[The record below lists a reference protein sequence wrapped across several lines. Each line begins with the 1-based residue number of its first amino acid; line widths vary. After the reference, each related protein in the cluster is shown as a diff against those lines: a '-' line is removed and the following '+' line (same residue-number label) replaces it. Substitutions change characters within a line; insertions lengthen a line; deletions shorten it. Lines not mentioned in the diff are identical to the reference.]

1 MHWCTIGGNENIC
14 RLLLDHNADV
24 NIQDKDGRT
33 PLHWCARE
41 GNENLCRLLLEH
53 NADVNIQEKHGFTA
67 LHWCAFRGYEN
78 LFRLLLERNAD
89 VNIQD
94 KDGSTP
100 LHLSARRNRDCSMII
115 DLLVKYGVQNLNI
128 HDAEGL
134 TLLQLAVRH
143 GNSQAVKKL
152 VDLGADVSVV
162 TADEKDAR
170 RLEILKNKAEREKQ
184 HLKFEM
190 SFRQKTNETENEPG
204 VSSVPSTGKLTEAY
218 LKSKKTLRQSS
229 SYTHYNKGNR
239 GRTGRST
246 TVDSC
251 KREPQVK
258 GLVHPQAN
266 Q

>member
-1 MHWCTIGGNENIC
+1 MN
-14 RLLLDHNADV
+14 V
-24 NIQDKDGRT
+24 NIQDNDGYT
-33 PLHWCARE
+33 SLHCCARE
-41 GNENLCRLLLEH
+41 GN
-53 NADVNIQEKHGFTA
+53 G
-67 LHWCAFRGYEN
+67 N
-78 LFRLLLERNAD
+78 LFRLLLEHNAD

-100 LHLSARRNRDCSMII
+100 LPLSARRNRDCSKII
-115 DLLVKYGVQNLNI
+115 DLLVRYGVQNINI

-134 TLLQLAVRH
+134 TPLQLAVRY

-170 RLEILKNKAEREKQ
+170 KLEILKNKAERKKQ

-204 VSSVPSTGKLTEAY
+204 VSSVPSTGFKRTEVL

-229 SYTHYNKGNR
+229 SYTTKETEDEPEAPQPSKMARGNP
-239 GRTGRST
+239 
-246 TVDSC
+246 
-251 KREPQVK
+251 K
-258 GLVHPQAN
+258 
-266 Q
+266 